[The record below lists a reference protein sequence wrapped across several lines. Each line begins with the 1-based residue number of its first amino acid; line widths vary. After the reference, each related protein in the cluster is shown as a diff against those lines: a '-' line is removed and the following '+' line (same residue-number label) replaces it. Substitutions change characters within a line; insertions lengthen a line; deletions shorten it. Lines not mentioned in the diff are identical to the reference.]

1 VTAQGDF
8 ITVSITG
15 ASGSGS
21 TANFDFLPNAGL
33 AWLNGNT
40 GGTAYTIYNNNLD
53 PLLQMPDPVG
63 GLPAGTTA
71 GGLSNCTLV
80 QLFNDILFPS
90 VPPEYVIPTIA
101 QTSTVT
107 GIREVGSP
115 MSQSVTVTGINN
127 DASAYVCMRVCRNV
141 NTAGYTQLGSAI
153 TFTQTL
159 LSPLPAQ
166 FGYPNLNA
174 PNCSYVYAYPE
185 GSITVCAPSGV
196 NLCSTMVYCAN
207 GDYNA
212 GVPLKNNKGV
222 TDTRTPAVRSVNAPQ
237 LAANCFSTGTSTVCG
252 FYPFFY
258 GYSSTQLTAS
268 QIQSCINAGFYECKC
283 VAPASGAIL
292 MNFNIT
298 GCWPWFATYACNST
312 KTSWSEVGNPLN
324 TGNIGS
330 PTDLF
335 AAPTTLPCN
344 SDASYWSSVS
354 FKIYPS
360 NKVTSINTASIS

>member
-1 VTAQGDF
+1 MTAQGDF

-15 ASGSGS
+15 GSGGN

-101 QTSTVT
+101 QSSTVT
-107 GIREVGSP
+107 GIKEVGFTI
-115 MSQSVTVTGINN
+115 SQSVTVTGINN
-127 DASAYVCMRVCRNV
+127 DAAAYTCMRVCRNV
-141 NTAGYTQLGSAI
+141 NSAGYTPLGS
-153 TFTQTL
+153 TNSFTQTL

-174 PNCSYVYAYPE
+174 PNCSYVYNYSE
-185 GSITVCAPSGV
+185 GSIQVCAPSGS

-212 GVPLKNNKGV
+212 GVALKNNKGV

-237 LAANCFSTGTSTVCG
+237 LGDNCYSTGTSTVCG

-268 QIQSCINAGFYECKC
+268 QIQSCINAGIYECKC

-344 SDASYWSSVS
+344 SDASYWSSVN